1 MATKLSCQ
9 KHTIST
15 YTGKHLKYTPS
26 EEERLKF
33 QGTNGKGNC
42 LQNCVWG
49 KRGVGKKNTNL
60 SSHGA
65 REVCSYLPF
74 NHIK

>member
-9 KHTIST
+9 KHTSSP

-49 KRGVGKKNTNL
+49 ERGMGKEKYKPLL
-60 SSHGA
+60 SWGRRGLFLFA
-65 REVCSYLPF
+65 F
-74 NHIK
+74 